1 MSEGRMLW
9 NGKETWYR
17 IVGDLA
23 SGPTPVVICHG
34 GPGAAHDYTE
44 PIAELSRFGRDGCFG
59 FFCYPIKLRSHC
71 ALYLVL
77 FSLGQGPQRWGTSER
92 AFLMRSLE

>member
-1 MSEGRMLW
+1 MPMRMASEGNLLLKS
-9 NGKETWYR
+9 GSELETIDAPYSAAACC
-17 IVGDLA
+17 LFL
-23 SGPTPVVICHG
+23 G
-34 GPGAAHDYTE
+34 G
-44 PIAELSRFGRDGCFG
+44 
-59 FFCYPIKLRSHC
+59 FCYPIKLRSHC